1 MRTLFSVMSGGMY
14 FPIYEAHFESE
25 IKDSLE
31 TVQTPFEA
39 NESIFL
45 STDGRA
51 MQKEEKSIKSRFKV
65 GEHVKIRKFK
75 PK

>member
-1 MRTLFSVMSGGMY
+1 M
-14 FPIYEAHFESE
+14 
-25 IKDSLE
+25 
-31 TVQTPFEA
+31 QTPFEA

-65 GEHVKIRKFK
+65 GERQDPEIQAETNKGNTVNILYDSSYYSLLTS
-75 PK
+75 